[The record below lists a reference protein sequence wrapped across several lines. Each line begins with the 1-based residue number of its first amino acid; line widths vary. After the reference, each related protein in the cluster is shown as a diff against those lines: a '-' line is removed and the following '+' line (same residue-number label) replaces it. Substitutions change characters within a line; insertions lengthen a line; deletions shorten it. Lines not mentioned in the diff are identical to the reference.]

1 MIYNLRANFK
11 DNKGNLFF
19 KKQKSLCM
27 PESQGHDKKKKSK
40 KVFLCPKDLI
50 LATSYCLAL
59 FQLYIENSTSSVH
72 PESR

>member
-27 PESQGHDKKKKSK
+27 PESQGHDKKKKAK
-40 KVFLCPKDLI
+40 K
-50 LATSYCLAL
+50 S
-59 FQLYIENSTSSVH
+59 SSV
-72 PESR
+72 PKT